1 MRLKIR
7 TKLILSLAIPLTATF
22 LFISL
27 LDFRSSAATALA
39 AARERAAERAGTVA
53 LQIDGRLRA
62 IMQLA
67 DSYATSI
74 SSTLSTSAQGLA
86 RVQSLAA
93 ALLAADDTIVSV
105 RVLFAFGDPRSPS
118 PPDAIDPL
126 TGVAPAPAARQL
138 LVFTADDSAAPR
150 PAQRLDPGAV
160 DWWTALAAAPRPT
173 WITLRPDS
181 RGTAAAR
188 RAAPR
193 QVMTYLTPV
202 TVQQRST
209 DLPAVIE
216 VNLSSQR
223 LAELTSVVKAAEA
236 SGQGA
241 ASTRRPRAQRAAGPD
256 VPEPEIPDA
265 VASALRGLGD
275 RGFAI
280 IDNDGR
286 LVGSSSTED
295 RIGVNIFDL
304 ARRGAAAE
312 LLAIEQAVKGQ
323 LPPQTPG
330 DLSAVRVGRDGVV
343 VRVSALRDNG
353 QTRRTAAGSQT
364 AAGIRDEP
372 HWVVLTPIPAAGL
385 WFITAFPESEVTQ
398 PILSRLATTG
408 GLLLLGLAITGAVIL
423 LVAVRL
429 SRPIESLA
437 LAAGSVAA
445 GDLDQKV
452 PEPAGGDEVATL
464 ARGFNRM
471 TGRLRHQMQ
480 ALADQTAAREAM
492 ESELRIARRIQQDL
506 LPRTFPPFP
515 DRTEFDLHAS
525 NIPARH
531 VAGDFYDFFF
541 TPSGDLLLVVADVSG
556 KGVPASLLMAVTRT
570 VIRNLAAVELSPMEI
585 IRRTNQTLL
594 RDSSSEMF
602 VTLFLGL
609 YSPQTGRLRYIN
621 AGHPPP
627 VLRSAAAPL
636 NPCEIGPPTAPLL
649 GIMDEDAWGGF
660 AEAEI
665 TLQPGDTLLA
675 FSDGLTEA
683 HRPGS
688 GDLFGIERLLA
699 AVADA
704 PADADAQALCESAAA
719 ASLAF
724 QTAPADDLTVL
735 ALKRRT

>member
-7 TKLILSLAIPLTATF
+7 TKLILSLALPLTATF
-22 LFISL
+22 LFITL

-39 AARERAAERAGTVA
+39 AERERAAERAATVA

-74 SSTLSTSAQGLA
+74 SSTLGPTAQGLA

-105 RVLFAFGDPRSPS
+105 RVLLAFGDQRPPA
-118 PPDAIDPL
+118 PADGPDAS
-126 TGVAPAPAARQL
+126 AAARQL
-138 LVFTADDSAAPR
+138 LVFTADESAAPR
-150 PAQRLDPGAV
+150 AAQRLDPAAV
-160 DWWTALAAAPRPT
+160 EWWTALAAAPRPT
-173 WITLRPDS
+173 WITLRPDNPGPAS
-181 RGTAAAR
+181 PGRAPAR

-202 TVQQRST
+202 SVQQRAA

-223 LAELTSVVKAAEA
+223 LAELTSVVKAGEA
-236 SGQGA
+236 SGPGA
-241 ASTRRPRAQRAAGPD
+241 LQARRARAQRAAGPD
-256 VPEPEIPDA
+256 APEPEIPDA

-286 LVGSSSTED
+286 LVGSSSAED
-295 RIGVNIFDL
+295 RIGTNIFDL
-304 ARRGAAAE
+304 ARRGAATE
-312 LLAIEQAVKGQ
+312 LLAIERAVKGQ

-330 DLSAVRVGRDGVV
+330 DLSAVRVGRGGVV

-353 QTRRTAAGSQT
+353 QSRRTASSPT
-364 AAGIRDEP
+364 ASVRDEP

-385 WFITAFPESEVTQ
+385 WFITAFPESEVTR

-423 LVAVRL
+423 LVAVRM

-471 TGRLRHQMQ
+471 TGRLRQQMQ

-515 DRTEFDLHAS
+515 DRPEFDLHAS

-570 VIRNLAAVELSPMEI
+570 VIRNLAAVELSPVEI
-585 IRRTNQTLL
+585 IRRANDTLL

-609 YSPQTGRLRYIN
+609 YSPQTGRLRYVN

-627 VLRSAAAPL
+627 VLRPASDPL
-636 NPCEIGPPTAPLL
+636 SPREIGPPTAPLL
-649 GIMDEDAWGGF
+649 GIMDEDGWGGF
-660 AEAEI
+660 TEAQI

-704 PADADAQALCESAAA
+704 PTDADAQALCEAAAA

-724 QTAPADDLTVL
+724 QTTPADDLTVL